1 LFGAARLSV
10 EGSPARPLPPLEFAV
25 VAATGYVRMSDLFDL
40 SGRVALVTGASQGLG
55 RRFAEVLAAHGAA
68 VGLAAR
74 QIDRLADLR
83 AELDGAGR
91 AAASVMLDVTDAG
104 AIEAAI
110 DSIEAALGPVDI
122 LVNNAGVAVAKGVL
136 EQTEADWDRV
146 LDTDL
151 KGAFFTAQAV
161 ARRMAARA
169 QKPTWGGNIINIASL
184 IALKV
189 VGHLAPYAAAKSGLA
204 QITKAM
210 ALELARHDIR
220 VNALAPGYIET
231 DINSAFLAS
240 EAGERLRK
248 QIPQRRFGTP
258 ADLDGALLL
267 LASDASRYMTGSII
281 VIDGGLL
288 LA

>member
-1 LFGAARLSV
+1 
-10 EGSPARPLPPLEFAV
+10 
-25 VAATGYVRMSDLFDL
+25 MSDPFDL
-40 SGRVALVTGASQGLG
+40 SGRVALITGASQGLG

-74 QIDRLADLR
+74 QIDKLEELR
-83 AELDGAGR
+83 SELHDAGHH
-91 AAASVMLDVTDAG
+91 AASVTLDVTDLG
-104 AIEAAI
+104 AIETAI
-110 DSIEAALGPVDI
+110 ETIEEALGPIDI
-122 LVNNAGVAVAKGVL
+122 LINNAGVAVAKGVL

-146 LDTDL
+146 LDTNL

-161 ARRMAARA
+161 ARRMAARG
-169 QKPTWGGNIINIASL
+169 GGNIVNIASL

-189 VGHLAPYAAAKSGLA
+189 VGHLVAYAAAKSGLA
-204 QITKAM
+204 QVTKTM
-210 ALELARHDIR
+210 ALELARHAIR

-231 DINSAFLAS
+231 DINRDFLAS
-240 EAGERLRK
+240 EAGQRLRK

-258 ADLDGALLL
+258 EDLDGALLL
-267 LASDASRYMTGSII
+267 LASDASRYMTGSLI

>member
-1 LFGAARLSV
+1 
-10 EGSPARPLPPLEFAV
+10 
-25 VAATGYVRMSDLFDL
+25 MSDPFDL

-74 QIDRLADLR
+74 QIDRLEGLQ
-83 AELDGAGR
+83 AELHAAGR
-91 AAASVMLDVTDAG
+91 HATSVMLDVTDHG
-104 AIEAAI
+104 AIETAI
-110 DSIEAALGPVDI
+110 DAVEAALGPLDI

-161 ARRMAARA
+161 AKRMVARTD
-169 QKPTWGGNIINIASL
+169 KPAWGGNIINIASL

-204 QITKAM
+204 QLTKAM
-210 ALELARHDIR
+210 ALELARHDVR

-231 DINSAFLAS
+231 EINRDFLAS
-240 EAGERLRK
+240 EAGGRLRR

-258 ADLDGALLL
+258 SDLDGALLL

-281 VIDGGLL
+281 VVDGGLL